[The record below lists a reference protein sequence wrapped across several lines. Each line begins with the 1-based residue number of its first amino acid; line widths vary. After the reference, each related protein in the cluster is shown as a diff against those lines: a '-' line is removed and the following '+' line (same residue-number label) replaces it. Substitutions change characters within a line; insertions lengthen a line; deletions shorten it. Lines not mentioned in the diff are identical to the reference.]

1 MQQKKYSETFEFE
14 YIDSVQ
20 LKNGSFI
27 GGVSLPEHDDELI
40 IFVTPSENE
49 SNEKKFSIHM
59 SGSKQ
64 ALKEFGKHLI
74 NVSNFNSLD
83 ENYKTYLDEL
93 KGNAEL
99 NIYSPESCFQK
110 MNC

>member
-40 IFVTPSENE
+40 IFVTDITHP
-49 SNEKKFSIHM
+49 
-59 SGSKQ
+59 
-64 ALKEFGKHLI
+64 
-74 NVSNFNSLD
+74 
-83 ENYKTYLDEL
+83 
-93 KGNAEL
+93 
-99 NIYSPESCFQK
+99 
-110 MNC
+110 